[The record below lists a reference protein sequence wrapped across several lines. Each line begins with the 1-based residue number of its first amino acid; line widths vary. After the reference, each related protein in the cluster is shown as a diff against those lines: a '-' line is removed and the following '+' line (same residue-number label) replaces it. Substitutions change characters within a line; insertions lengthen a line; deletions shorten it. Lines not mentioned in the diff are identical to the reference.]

1 MNRSKIVEEITQKEP
16 YLNKQDVKQGLDILL
31 SFVVKSLSEKKRI
44 EIRGFG
50 SFSVIL
56 RKGRMSRN
64 PKTGHAVAIDSKF
77 YPYFRSSKSI
87 KYELNKP

>member
-1 MNRSKIVEEITQKEP
+1 VNKSKIIEKITQKEP
-16 YLNKQDVKQGLDILL
+16 YLNKQDVKQGVDLL
-31 SFVVKSLSEKKRI
+31 LNFVLQSLSQKKRI

-50 SFSVIL
+50 SFSVRL
-56 RKGRMSRN
+56 RKRRISRN

-87 KYELNKP
+87 RNQLNKP